1 MESDLQYLKCCY
13 SELDAAL
20 GLQIGLQLLFLLN
33 FPAVEILRLL
43 LI

>member
-1 MESDLQYLKCCY
+1 MESDLQYLKCCCF
-13 SELDAAL
+13 ELAAAL
-20 GLQIGLQLLFLLN
+20 GLQMGLQLLFLLN